1 MDWHTHI
8 KVDPNICHGKPCI
21 SGTRVMVTTILDNLA
36 EGFEKT
42 EIIKNYPSIS
52 EDDINAVIK
61 YAADL
66 ANERVV
72 AFS

>member
-1 MDWHTHI
+1 MDWHNHI
-8 KVDPNICHGKPCI
+8 KVDPDICHGKPCV

-36 EGFEKT
+36 EGIEKP
-42 EIIKNYPSIS
+42 EIIKNYPSVT
-52 EDDINAVIK
+52 EQDINAVMK